1 MPLTARQYFTLRRL
15 HSLTGVVPV
24 GVFLLEHFFTNS
36 KALQGAAEY
45 NGAVA
50 FLQSIPY
57 LYLVE
62 FFGIAV
68 PIVFHAAL
76 GLWIAWQAKNNAIA
90 YPYARN
96 QFFFWQRVTGVLLVV
111 YIAYHVA
118 TTRFAPYLGDPDA
131 HADFFKMMH
140 DKLQNPLVF
149 AFYVLGV
156 CAAAYHFGNGLWG
169 FAIHWG
175 ILTGR
180 GSQRR
185 WSWVAIAISVAIAAV
200 GVNSLLAFEPLGLRA
215 VTIFSKPAE
224 GAHVP
229 AGEPALSIPAP
240 AARSMSTEAPA
251 R

>member
-36 KALQGAAEY
+36 KALQGAAAY

-50 FLQSIPY
+50 FLQGIPY

-68 PIVFHAAL
+68 PILFHAAL
-76 GLWIAWQAKNNAIA
+76 GVWIAWQAKNNALA

-96 QFFFWQRVTGVLLVV
+96 QFFFWQRVTGVFLVV

-118 TTRFAPYLGDPDA
+118 TTRFAPYLGHPDA
-131 HADFFKMMH
+131 HADFFKLMH
-140 DKLQNPLVF
+140 DKLQNPLVLV
-149 AFYVLGV
+149 FYALGV
-156 CAAAYHFGNGLWG
+156 VSAAYHFGNGLWG

-175 ILTGR
+175 LLTGR

-185 WSWVAIAISVAIAAV
+185 WSWVAIAISVTIAVV
-200 GVNSLLAFEPLGLRA
+200 GLNSLLAFEPLGLRA
-215 VTIFSKPAE
+215 VTLFSKPAE
-224 GAHVP
+224 ASHAAP
-229 AGEPALSIPAP
+229 PAP
-240 AARSMSTEAPA
+240 ATSTEAPA